1 MQPHNEKH
9 PFPRLSMAEK
19 LVVIVSTG
27 LILLLALLLVA
38 IHLGMVVYA

>member
-1 MQPHNEKH
+1 MQPHDKKH
-9 PFPRLSMAEK
+9 PFPPLSTAEK

-27 LILLLALLLVA
+27 LILLLALWLVA